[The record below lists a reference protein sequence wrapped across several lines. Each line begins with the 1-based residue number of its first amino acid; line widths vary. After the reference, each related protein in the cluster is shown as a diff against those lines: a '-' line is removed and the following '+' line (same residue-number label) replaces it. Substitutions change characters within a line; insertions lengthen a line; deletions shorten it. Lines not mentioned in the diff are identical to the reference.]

1 MEVSK
6 PPPADPS
13 NMRSGTAIA
22 GQGSPAAGT
31 IAPAADRADIR
42 PLEIL
47 GALQILLAEVRA
59 GLDLPMDPSIAQTP
73 DQAASR
79 LADLFMHAL
88 PEDAG
93 NAPAWTQALV
103 RVEAAIEAGIERA
116 VIVVTQWRD
125 VTPAVVDS
133 VKETRALFL
142 SAIEID
148 SPIPLWVRPE
158 WMGLAPALNRFRRRR
173 RNARR
178 RLSDPDHAP
187 ASLEDG
193 EDFRR

>member
-6 PPPADPS
+6 PPPAVVS
-13 NMRSGTAIA
+13 NTRSGTAVA

-31 IAPAADRADIR
+31 IAPTVDRADIR
-42 PLEIL
+42 PLDIV

-59 GLDLPMDPSIAQTP
+59 GLDLPLETSVAPAP
-73 DQAASR
+73 EQAAR
-79 LADLFMHAL
+79 QLVELFMRAL
-88 PEDAG
+88 PADAG
-93 NAPAWTQALV
+93 NAPLWTQALV
-103 RVEAAIEAGIERA
+103 QVEAAIHSGIERA

-133 VKETRALFL
+133 VRETRALFL

-148 SPIPLWVRPE
+148 SPNPLWVRPE
-158 WMGLAPALNRFRRRR
+158 WMGLAPALNRFRKRR

-187 ASLEDG
+187 ANLDE